1 MHFILTENLFSSLY
15 LMNYQVGGVTNYQV
29 GTAEPLRQKES
40 PNLTIVP
47 SSFRPKSRS
56 TGRGVEKNVNCL
68 WKYQRIP
75 LHSRKLTFWTW
86 KSSRW
91 TGKSSSIHLH
101 FFGSMEN
108 FQGSSW
114 KKVLPNQHFW
124 GSKKVVSR
132 QDGWN
137 PSGQNCWWIFF
148 RNPSSFTMKSFSPF
162 FTSWILQNL
171 RSFLLVSRIFFN
183 ISTNTTVSTVTYQ
196 NQKMIHGSFKL
207 KLYMSP
213 DFWDYFKRKGHEPS
227 SNQPS
232 IFR

>member
-1 MHFILTENLFSSLY
+1 M
-15 LMNYQVGGVTNYQV
+15 TNYQV

-75 LHSRKLTFWTW
+75 IHSRKLTFWTW
-86 KSSRW
+86 KSSPW

-114 KKVLPNQHFW
+114 KKVLPKQHFW
-124 GSKKVVSR
+124 GSKKVVSG
-132 QDGWN
+132 QGGWN
-137 PSGQNCWWIFF
+137 PSGQNCWWNFF
-148 RNPSSFTMKSFSPF
+148 RNPSSFTHEVFLPF
-162 FTSWILQNL
+162 FYLLDFTKILGL
-171 RSFLLVSRIFFN
+171 FYWLVGFLFN

-207 KLYMSP
+207 KIYMSP